1 MKMNLEEL
9 QLMAEKD
16 LKMDDLE
23 LADESL
29 KSASLHQKYLNIFNN
44 FRQLKLMNEGNYRVL
59 YRKKWE
65 YYGGKSEPSVYRDN
79 PFDHKILKQDLHIYL
94 DSDQELIDAKAKVE
108 YYGWC
113 VDSCEKILKQISA
126 RQWDIKN
133 AIEWRKF
140 VEGTI

>member
-94 DSDQELIDAKAKVE
+94 DSDQELIDA
-108 YYGWC
+108 
-113 VDSCEKILKQISA
+113 
-126 RQWDIKN
+126 
-133 AIEWRKF
+133 
-140 VEGTI
+140 